1 MGILQV
7 RILEWV
13 AVFSSR
19 GSSDSVIEPE
29 SLTSPALAGRFFN
42 TNTTSEGP
50 SSLNCYVE
58 TLTVSV
64 TIFRDRAFEEVFK
77 VK

>member
-1 MGILQV
+1 M
-7 RILEWV
+7 
-13 AVFSSR
+13 
-19 GSSDSVIEPE
+19 IEPE
-29 SLTSPALAGRFFN
+29 SLTSPALAGRFFT
-42 TNTTSEGP
+42 TNTTLEGP

-58 TLTVSV
+58 TLTGSV

>member
-1 MGILQV
+1 M
-7 RILEWV
+7 
-13 AVFSSR
+13 
-19 GSSDSVIEPE
+19 IEPE
-29 SLTSPALAGRFFN
+29 SFTSPALAGRFFT
-42 TNTTSEGP
+42 TNTTLEGP